1 MNNFNNSPNLIEPG
15 MKTILKKS
23 LTKFHNFRND
33 NYNFYFNIITLILVV
48 TLISIF
54 LYTRYRGNINEEEI
68 KEKNRLKKE
77 YILSKLMLYSDMETK
92 RRTSK
97 GLITD
102 LPVWEEHPEKK
113 NLDIKNITFD

>member
-23 LTKFHNFRND
+23 LTNFHKFRND
-33 NYNFYFNIITLILVV
+33 NYNFYFNIITLMLVI

-54 LYTRYRGNINEEEI
+54 LYTRYRGNINDEEI

-102 LPVWEEHPEKK
+102 LPVWEGHPEKK